1 MLLRIKSR
9 GPQRAADLSLALGI
23 TAEAARQ
30 TLTRLEADGLVE
42 MTTEAR
48 GVGRPAQLWS
58 LTSAGHARF
67 PNAHAELT
75 VQLLT
80 SVQSL
85 FGEDAIDRLISAR
98 EAESRASYREGMAGA
113 RTLGERVSRLAEL
126 RTREGYMAEWS
137 EEGGEFLFVEN
148 HCPICAAA
156 TSCVGFCR
164 AELRTFEDVLEAKVV
179 RVEHIVEGARRCAYR
194 ITPLESGRKP
204 RGKGQTPPSR

>member
-1 MLLRIKSR
+1 VLLRIKSR

-113 RTLGERVSRLAEL
+113 RALGERGGRPPPL
-126 RTREGYMAEWS
+126 RTRAAHMV

-194 ITPLESGRKP
+194 ITPLESGRKARTKMP
-204 RGKGQTPPSR
+204 GSA